1 MSNLGAYKWITT
13 KSKKVGGPIGLL
25 LLTGA
30 AGAAIYKLGEVG
42 VKKCI
47 KTIKSRQNSKAE
59 ELKGKIYLVT
69 AAGVSTEGI
78 IFIAGNQFRVLEKD
92 QDSVLIEKIGDSQN
106 PYFVSAEFLRSIS
119 DFEG

>member
-1 MSNLGAYKWITT
+1 MSNLGAYQWITT

-59 ELKGKIYLVT
+59 ALKGKIYLVT
-69 AAGVSTEGI
+69 AAGVSNEGI
-78 IFIAGNQFRVLEKD
+78 IFIAGNQFKVLEKD
-92 QDSVLIEKIGDSQN
+92 QDCVLIEKIGDSKN